1 MFECLFEH
9 QIIVLIRFLL
19 RFKDQTHM
27 LVGWLLI
34 VYHVSVRR
42 MPGSHGKRSLNQFRL
57 FPFGVIWI
65 DVTVLF
71 CHRVCLTF
79 PQHKV
84 FLRQFSTGEEK
95 LQKRQPIKSHDE
107 SEWVRLLVLGEEF
120 SWKAEG
126 SPDIVTFLW
135 CLLWFLFPVLF
146 KVYCC
151 DNTYTTIRAS
161 VAASARELIGAVAE
175 KLGSTEN
182 LLLVSLSSAGGGS
195 GELLLHTSLAAVRCR
210 DAPLKSSMT
219 LHTSLIKNS
228 FGSSLIIKLTLN
240 NNRWPWIPQQF

>member
-19 RFKDQTHM
+19 RLFKDQTHM

-42 MPGSHGKRSLNQFRL
+42 MPGYHGKRSLNQFPP
-57 FPFGVIWI
+57 FTFGVIWI
-65 DVTVLF
+65 DVIVLF
-71 CHRVCLTF
+71 C
-79 PQHKV
+79 QASV
-84 FLRQFSTGEEK
+84 FDFSTAQSVSARVQHGRREAAEASANQEPRWK
-95 LQKRQPIKSHDE
+95 
-107 SEWVRLLVLGEEF
+107 WVSLKFGEEF
-120 SWKAEG
+120 SWKAG
-126 SPDIVTFLW
+126 VNPDIVTFPW

-175 KLGSTEN
+175 KLGSAEN

-195 GELLLHTSLAAVRCR
+195 GQLLLHASLAAVRCR
-210 DAPLKSSMT
+210 DAPLKYSMT
-219 LHTSLIKNS
+219 LHASLVKNS
-228 FGSSLIIKLTLN
+228 FGCSLIITLT
-240 NNRWPWIPQQF
+240 Q

>member
-42 MPGSHGKRSLNQFRL
+42 MPGSPGKRSLNQFRP
-57 FPFGVIWI
+57 FTFGVIWI
-65 DVTVLF
+65 DVIVLF

-107 SEWVRLLVLGEEF
+107 SEWVWSSVKSSPGRLGQPWHRHISLMFALVPVSSSVQSLLLRQHLHHHPCLRGRLRPGANRGRGREAGLSGEPAAGQPQLGWRWGRRAAP
-120 SWKAEG
+120 SHVAG
-126 SPDIVTFLW
+126 CRSLW
-135 CLLWFLFPVLF
+135 CAAEIF
-146 KVYCC
+146 
-151 DNTYTTIRAS
+151 DDAS
-161 VAASARELIGAVAE
+161 RVSYQKTASA
-175 KLGSTEN
+175 
-182 LLLVSLSSAGGGS
+182 
-195 GELLLHTSLAAVRCR
+195 
-210 DAPLKSSMT
+210 AP
-219 LHTSLIKNS
+219 
-228 FGSSLIIKLTLN
+228 
-240 NNRWPWIPQQF
+240 W